1 MKAIEVLGGDVK
13 TEYVKTMIQ
22 KKIKTKYVNTVG
34 KGMNKSELS
43 IRTLRGWKFEKI
55 KGWKFL

>member
-1 MKAIEVLGGDVK
+1 MGGDVK
-13 TEYVKTMIQ
+13 TKYVKTMIQ
-22 KKIKTKYVNTVG
+22 KKIKTKYVKTVG

-43 IRTLRGWKFEKI
+43 IITLRGWMFENI